1 MNVRGGLMERERLC
15 IIGNAKS
22 QSGNPITHQFSQFF
36 ITFIADAETGEI
48 LDLEASVV
56 LRLTNNFIKEI
67 FLGKSL
73 AEVDSEVIEK
83 IDHTY
88 LGSSQKAI
96 QVAYKDAAKKYG
108 SWNKGIIITE

>member
-1 MNVRGGLMERERLC
+1 MEREKLC

-22 QSGNPITHQFSQFF
+22 QMGNPITHQFSQFF
-36 ITFIADAETGEI
+36 ITFIADGESGEI

-56 LRLTNNFIKEI
+56 LSLTNRFIKDI
-67 FLGKSL
+67 FLGRSL
-73 AEVDSEVIEK
+73 ADVDPKIIEK

-96 QVAYKDAAKKYG
+96 QVAYKDAVKKYR
-108 SWNKGIIITE
+108 SWNKGIIIAE

>member
-1 MNVRGGLMERERLC
+1 M
-15 IIGNAKS
+15 
-22 QSGNPITHQFSQFF
+22 GNPITHQFSQFF
-36 ITFIADAETGEI
+36 ITFIADGESGEI

-56 LRLTNNFIKEI
+56 LSLTNRFIKDI
-67 FLGKSL
+67 FLGRSL
-73 AEVDSEVIEK
+73 ADVDPKIIEK

-96 QVAYKDAAKKYG
+96 QVAYKDAVKKYR